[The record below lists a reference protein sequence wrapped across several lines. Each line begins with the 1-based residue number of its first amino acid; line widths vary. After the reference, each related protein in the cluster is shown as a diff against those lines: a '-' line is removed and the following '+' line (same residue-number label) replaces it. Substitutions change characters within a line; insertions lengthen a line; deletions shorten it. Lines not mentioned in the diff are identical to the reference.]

1 MHMNSIADN
10 PKLVS
15 FDGLFSAIVPCKNE
29 EDMIPIFYKNF
40 IAEMAKF
47 QNPNFEIIFIDDGST
62 DYTLNQLKQLATKD
76 SRVKYMSFSRNFGK
90 EAAMYAGFKHAKG
103 DFVAIM
109 DADLQDPP
117 SLLTEMFQK
126 IKDCDCVA
134 TRRSTRTNEP
144 PVRSF
149 FARLF
154 YKVLNLLSPL
164 KFKEGAR
171 DFRLMRRRV
180 VDEIL
185 RMGEVNRFLKGMY
198 EWVGFKTEWIE
209 YENCPRVAGQ
219 TKWSLAGLGLYS
231 VEAFTSFSTVPLA
244 IVSVVGLAFC
254 LLSLVA
260 IIFVSIRQ
268 LMFHNSAF
276 GWTSMVCILFF
287 LSGLQLFCL
296 GIIGQYMS
304 KIYLETKRRQP
315 YIIQEANIDIPEL

>member
-29 EDMIPIFYKNF
+29 EDMIPIFYENF

-76 SRVKYMSFSRNFGK
+76 SRVKYISFSRNFGK

-164 KFKEGAR
+164 KFREGAR

>member
-1 MHMNSIADN
+1 MNSIADN

-29 EDMIPIFYKNF
+29 EDMIPIFYENF

-76 SRVKYMSFSRNFGK
+76 SRVKYISFSRNFGK

>member
-29 EDMIPIFYKNF
+29 EDMIPIFYENF

-76 SRVKYMSFSRNFGK
+76 SRVKYISFSRNFGK